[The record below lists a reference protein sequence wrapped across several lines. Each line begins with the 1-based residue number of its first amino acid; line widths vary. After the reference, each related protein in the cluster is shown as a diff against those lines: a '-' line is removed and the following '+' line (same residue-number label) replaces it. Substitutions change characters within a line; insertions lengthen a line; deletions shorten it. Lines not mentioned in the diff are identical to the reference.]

1 MIKVGDLVRLAR
13 AECLGEQVCGVVTCL
28 DPEEIGDD
36 GEVLVMWLDG
46 EVHYH
51 SDYTLEVVSESR

>member
-1 MIKVGDLVRLAR
+1 MIKVGDLVRLSYPAFSD
-13 AECLGEQVCGVVTCL
+13 EGCGVVTCI

-36 GEVLVMWLDG
+36 GEVMVMWFDG
-46 EVHYH
+46 EVNYH